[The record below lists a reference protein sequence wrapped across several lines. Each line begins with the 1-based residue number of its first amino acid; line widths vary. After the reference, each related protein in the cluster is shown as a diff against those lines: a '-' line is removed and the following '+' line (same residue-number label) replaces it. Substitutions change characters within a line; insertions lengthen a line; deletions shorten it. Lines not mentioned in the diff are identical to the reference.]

1 MGIEVLSQRA
11 REAGSFVF
19 QIDFTD
25 EVGTATVP
33 VSATWSL
40 VDSLDAV
47 VNSRDKVPITSLAA
61 TVYVAVH
68 GDDLLATGDSET
80 DIRFFVVESTYLSA
94 LTGSILPA
102 NRAARFRI
110 TDLPGI

>member
-1 MGIEVLSQRA
+1 MGIEILSERA

-19 QIDFTD
+19 QIDFTN
-25 EVGTATVP
+25 ELGAATIP

-40 VDSLDAV
+40 VDADDEV
-47 VNSRDKVPITSLAA
+47 VNDRHQIPITGLAE

-68 GDDLLATGDSET
+68 GDDLLAAGNGEEDF
-80 DIRFFVVESTYLSA
+80 RFFVIEATYLSA